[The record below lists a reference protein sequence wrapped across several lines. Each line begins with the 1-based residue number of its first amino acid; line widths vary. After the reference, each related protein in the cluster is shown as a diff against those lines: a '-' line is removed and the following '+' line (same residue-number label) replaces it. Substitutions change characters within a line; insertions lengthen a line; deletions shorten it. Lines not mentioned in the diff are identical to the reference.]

1 MKKIFFLFSLI
12 SVAFSAQSQSA
23 SEIVESSL
31 MSIKQSE
38 LIQAK
43 SQLEKLKT
51 YPFEKL
57 KSELSDQTTAKAFWV
72 NYYNATV
79 QVLLIGDPARYDDR
93 NDFFSKKWTIVAGQ
107 ELSLDDIEHGII
119 RGSKHKYT
127 LGYTSKF
134 FVEDFEETFRL
145 EKVDYRVHF
154 ALNCGAL
161 SCPPVAI
168 YNAKDLDKQFDASTR
183 KYLMQEVKYD
193 ADKRRVAIPI
203 LCQWF
208 YADFD
213 KESGIREMLS
223 KYLPE
228 YEISPK
234 AKISYLDYDWTIATQ
249 NFIEL

>member
-1 MKKIFFLFSLI
+1 MKRFFL
-12 SVAFSAQSQSA
+12 VASFVGFTFSALCQSA
-23 SEIVESSL
+23 SEIVETSL
-31 MSIKQSE
+31 VSIKQSE
-38 LIQAK
+38 LAKAK

-51 YPFEKL
+51 YPFQQLEA
-57 KSELSDQTTAKAFWV
+57 ELSDQNTAKAFWV

-79 QVLLIGDPARYDDR
+79 QVLLIEDPSRYDDR
-93 NDFFSKKWTIVAGQ
+93 NDFFSEKWSIVAGQ

-145 EKVDYRVHF
+145 KEVDYRVHF

-161 SCPPVAI
+161 SCPPVAV
-168 YNAKDLDKQFDASTR
+168 YNAKDLDKQLDASSR
-183 KYLMQEVKYD
+183 NYLKQEVKYD
-193 ADKRRVAIPI
+193 AAKRRVAVPI

-223 KYLPE
+223 KYLSE

-249 NFIEL
+249 NFMEL